1 MAKATDYAC
10 TIREAQI
17 ARKWE
22 ESQGR
27 CFGGGDTDSI
37 LSKYLLMEG
46 LLMYVYIDESGNSGL
61 NMFDSDQKFFYL
73 IAVVSKV
80 NIQNIFS
87 RHFDTIC
94 SKYNIKELHGNE
106 LGLTKMSNVCFELK
120 RILKKINPK
129 LALIYINKEAYVAT
143 KLFDTILDSGE
154 NYGVATH
161 HYNLR
166 PLRSVLLAKFLS
178 IVDTDIL
185 KEFWKGAIEKNK
197 ESSRTYFVS
206 CMKMIAEKLSV
217 NKELDLRSKEIFNN
231 SVDFA
236 IKYSDNISFYNDK
249 KLSLMISPN
258 VTFFIQLS
266 RIVEK
271 QRCKWNSNDVH
282 VIHDEQSQF
291 SKSIKEWHKI
301 FSDVDAPKYINVGMD
316 TIDRFKLLEGSSIK
330 ISSSST
336 EYGLQLADCLLYLYK
351 NKDKISKKSE
361 LYTLVSYIKSKSIDE
376 YRMDFDQI
384 IVEAEMWYNLI
395 MNTNVDEEKG
405 KEMVASL
412 EKQRLRKLAEY
423 EKTRENIG

>member
-1 MAKATDYAC
+1 M
-10 TIREAQI
+10 
-17 ARKWE
+17 
-22 ESQGR
+22 
-27 CFGGGDTDSI
+27 
-37 LSKYLLMEG
+37 
-46 LLMYVYIDESGNSGL
+46 
-61 NMFDSDQKFFYL
+61 
-73 IAVVSKV
+73 
-80 NIQNIFS
+80 
-87 RHFDTIC
+87 
-94 SKYNIKELHGNE
+94 
-106 LGLTKMSNVCFELK
+106 
-120 RILKKINPK
+120 
-129 LALIYINKEAYVAT
+129 
-143 KLFDTILDSGE
+143 
-154 NYGVATH
+154 
-161 HYNLR
+161 
-166 PLRSVLLAKFLS
+166 LAKFLS

-282 VIHDEQSQF
+282 IIHDEQSQF

-395 MNTNVDEEKG
+395 MNINVDEEKG